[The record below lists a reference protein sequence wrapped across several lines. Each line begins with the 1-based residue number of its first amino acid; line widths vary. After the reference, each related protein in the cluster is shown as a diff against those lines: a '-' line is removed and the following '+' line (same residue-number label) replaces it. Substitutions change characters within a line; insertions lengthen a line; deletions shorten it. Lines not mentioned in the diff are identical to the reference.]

1 MSKISTYSLE
11 HHKSLFTDEI
21 NKKDYFYVQIQDHP
35 YIDIPYRAES
45 YAIEFLKKGSII
57 MQTRLNKIVVE
68 APAILAI
75 GPNVIRSFT
84 KNSEAILMDIIFFKP
99 EFFLENQTNIFF
111 LSQYDFFENSD
122 THVFP
127 LEKKTKPKFEQLFSL
142 IGETLNAEHFH
153 QASILRSYL
162 YILIFEL
169 DAIKNAVPS
178 NETRNLLFEKFKE
191 ILEKDFI
198 KHRSPAYYADHLN
211 VTRKYLSEVIKN
223 NSGKTTREW
232 IDDMVILEAKVL
244 LHNKS
249 LTINQI
255 SETLHFSNQSVFGK
269 FFKNQT
275 GLSPLEYRNNN

>member
-21 NKKDYFYVQIQDHP
+21 NTKDYFYVQIQDHP
-35 YIDIPYRAES
+35 YIEVPYRAES

-57 MQTRLNKIVVE
+57 MQTRLDKIVIE

-84 KNSEAILMDIIFFKP
+84 KNSDEILMDIIFFKP
-99 EFFLENQTNIFF
+99 EFFLESQTNIFF
-111 LSQYDFFENSD
+111 LSQFDFFENSD
-122 THVFP
+122 MHVFS
-127 LEKKTKPKFEQLFSL
+127 LNKKTKPKFEKIFNL
-142 IGETLNAEHFH
+142 IKETVSIEHFH
-153 QASILRSYL
+153 QAAILRSYL

-169 DAIKNAVPS
+169 DAIKNAFS
-178 NETRNLLFEKFKE
+178 NKEIQNPLFEKFKE
-191 ILEKDFI
+191 TVEKDFI
-198 KHRSPAYYADHLN
+198 KYRSPAYYADHLN

-232 IDDMVILEAKVL
+232 IDNMVILEAKVL

-255 SETLHFSNQSVFGK
+255 SDTLNFSNQSVFGK
-269 FFKNQT
+269 FFKTQT
-275 GLSPLEYRNNN
+275 GISPLEYRVNN